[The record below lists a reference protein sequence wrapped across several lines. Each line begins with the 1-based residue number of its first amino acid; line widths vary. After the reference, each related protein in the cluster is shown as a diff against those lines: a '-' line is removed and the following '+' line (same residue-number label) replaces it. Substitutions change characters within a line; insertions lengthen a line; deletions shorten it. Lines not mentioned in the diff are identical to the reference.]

1 MQTYTR
7 LYLHIIWST
16 WDRQPLITEQI
27 EEQLYAT
34 IADKC
39 YRLNCEPL
47 AIGGTLDYVHL
58 LVRFPTTL
66 SVAELA
72 KEVKGVSSHL
82 VTHVLRPGEF
92 FKWQGGYGAFT
103 LRKKDVPVVQRYIQ
117 RQKEHHQ
124 MGTEIAWME
133 FVET

>member
-1 MQTYTR
+1 M
-7 LYLHIIWST
+7 
-16 WDRQPLITEQI
+16 
-27 EEQLYAT
+27 
-34 IADKC
+34 
-39 YRLNCEPL
+39 
-47 AIGGTLDYVHL
+47 AIGGTLDHVHL

-66 SVAELA
+66 SVAKLA

-117 RQKEHHQ
+117 KQKEHHQ